1 MIRFVPP
8 LVGLFVGMA
17 ACTPVP
23 LDLERVAEICEE
35 KARAAQG
42 PTGSVTVGTNGRTG
56 AFAGAEIRISSD
68 FLTGR
73 DPVEVYTECVFDR
86 TGAGPIR
93 PPVLR

>member
-1 MIRFVPP
+1 MRALALP
-8 LVGLFVGMA
+8 LLALV

-23 LDLERVAEICEE
+23 VSPERAAEICEE

-42 PTGSVTVGTNGRTG
+42 PTGRVSVGTNSNTG
-56 AFAGAEIRISSD
+56 ANAGIEIGVTSD

-73 DPVEVYTECVFDR
+73 DPLDVYTECVFDR